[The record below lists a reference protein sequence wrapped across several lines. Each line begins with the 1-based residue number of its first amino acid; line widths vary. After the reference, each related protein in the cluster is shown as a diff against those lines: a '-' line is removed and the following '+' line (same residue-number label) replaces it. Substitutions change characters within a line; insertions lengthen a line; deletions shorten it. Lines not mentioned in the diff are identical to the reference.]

1 MGTGSTRYAFRISSG
16 TAGNMTDSYLLGLI
30 EFLVTHADHLLNGYH
45 RYQLIQDREPR
56 Q

>member
-1 MGTGSTRYAFRISSG
+1 
-16 TAGNMTDSYLLGLI
+16 MTDSYLHGLI